1 MKGKRT
7 IPDADIA
14 EIRRMWAD
22 GQPIHKIERAFPK
35 ISASYIRQVLA
46 GTVRA
51 QVKP

>member
-14 EIRRMWAD
+14 TIRRMWAE
-22 GQPIHKIERAFPK
+22 GTPIHKIERAFPH
-35 ISASYIRQVLA
+35 ISASYVRQVIS

-51 QVKP
+51 NVK